1 MLGKQEIKQ
10 LCRTPLRTLAFCLAL
25 CVVIGLVNVT
35 VGMKLATEQAVADVD
50 EQYTTVAVFPRIE
63 AQYFATHEA
72 YTQASTK
79 ASELYLALFNPLS
92 SDTLQ
97 LEGVSAVDKHSHLL
111 AYSDHLLPVTSEYLE
126 AFDVRNEL
134 NRPNN
139 LALLSVKCIDFS
151 ELGRGGAMGYQ
162 QGNMNYSYRFTV
174 NRVELMH
181 EDYTRPQEIWVESA
195 INAKGTKPLFEIGE
209 NYWIWGYYEP
219 TSNTS
224 GKIFLPDSNAKVD
237 LWETDRILY
246 LDFPNSYNM
255 QYSLPIVAEGDEST
269 DLSAFWEKIVETV
282 DIGVH
287 SLRVVSADHVPGLLA
302 FADGNTSIVSGEVFS
317 EEDIAQGRQVA
328 IISDLLAERNGLEV
342 GDEIDL
348 SFYHSLYYKGSGVVE
363 ANWQVYPSGL
373 YGQSKYDFEK
383 LSMKQFPMP
392 ATYNGTYT
400 IVGIYSSDMGIVDDY
415 RDLHPNTVLIP
426 TALMG
431 AHYSLTGYRELAY
444 SFLIPNGGIEVLEE
458 ELATYGFEDFL
469 EYYDG
474 GYSAIMPHVKSML
487 DNTVFINNVVLVLW
501 AIVVLAVLIL
511 FVCMQISAGRI
522 KYRLGA
528 GKGAIGR
535 EMTFT
540 TVLTVLIAGVIGGLG
555 SIVLYDKALAYMM
568 QSNFTSFNTAF
579 STGSVNGEM
588 LEQILTMLGQEPQFF
603 VIASAVQIGILSILG
618 AVICAI
624 VSLRKTGFGR

>member
-1 MLGKQEIKQ
+1 
-10 LCRTPLRTLAFCLAL
+10 
-25 CVVIGLVNVT
+25 
-35 VGMKLATEQAVADVD
+35 
-50 EQYTTVAVFPRIE
+50 
-63 AQYFATHEA
+63 
-72 YTQASTK
+72 
-79 ASELYLALFNPLS
+79 
-92 SDTLQ
+92 
-97 LEGVSAVDKHSHLL
+97 
-111 AYSDHLLPVTSEYLE
+111 
-126 AFDVRNEL
+126 
-134 NRPNN
+134 
-139 LALLSVKCIDFS
+139 
-151 ELGRGGAMGYQ
+151 
-162 QGNMNYSYRFTV
+162 
-174 NRVELMH
+174 
-181 EDYTRPQEIWVESA
+181 
-195 INAKGTKPLFEIGE
+195 
-209 NYWIWGYYEP
+209 
-219 TSNTS
+219 
-224 GKIFLPDSNAKVD
+224 
-237 LWETDRILY
+237 
-246 LDFPNSYNM
+246 
-255 QYSLPIVAEGDEST
+255 
-269 DLSAFWEKIVETV
+269 
-282 DIGVH
+282 
-287 SLRVVSADHVPGLLA
+287 
-302 FADGNTSIVSGEVFS
+302 
-317 EEDIAQGRQVA
+317 
-328 IISDLLAERNGLEV
+328 
-342 GDEIDL
+342 
-348 SFYHSLYYKGSGVVE
+348 VE

-373 YGQSKYDFEK
+373 YGQSRYDFEK
-383 LSMKQFPMP
+383 LSTKQFPMP

-431 AHYSLTGYRELAY
+431 VHYSLTGYRELAY

-501 AIVVLAVLIL
+501 AIVVFAVLIL
-511 FVCMQISAGRI
+511 FVWMQIPAGRI

-528 GKGAIGR
+528 EKGAIWR

-603 VIASAVQIGILSILG
+603 VVASVVQVGILSILG

-624 VSLRKTGFGR
+624 VSSRKTGFGR